1 MSAWRFT
8 AAAAALCFFACST
21 TASAKLSGSV
31 SPSPSPSTQDKKQ
44 KISSETRSRKH
55 AMHERSRRTAMHRRL
70 HRHAALHRA
79 RRLVTRATS
88 PRQYSGNEFSGT
100 ASYYFEGHRVASG
113 ARFDPDGMT
122 AAHRTL
128 PFGTRVHVTDLD
140 SGRSVDV
147 TINDRGPFV
156 HGRVLDLSRGA
167 AQALGMMAR
176 GLTRI
181 RASVI

>member
-1 MSAWRFT
+1 
-8 AAAAALCFFACST
+8 
-21 TASAKLSGSV
+21 
-31 SPSPSPSTQDKKQ
+31 
-44 KISSETRSRKH
+44 
-55 AMHERSRRTAMHRRL
+55 MHRRL

-88 PRQYSGNEFSGT
+88 PRQDGGSEFSGT
-100 ASYYFEGHRVASG
+100 ASYYFEGRRVASG

-128 PFGTRVHVTDLD
+128 PFGTRVHVTDLN

-156 HGRVLDLSRGA
+156 RGRVLDLSRGA

-176 GLTRI
+176 GVTRI
-181 RASVI
+181 RASLI

>member
-1 MSAWRFT
+1 
-8 AAAAALCFFACST
+8 
-21 TASAKLSGSV
+21 
-31 SPSPSPSTQDKKQ
+31 
-44 KISSETRSRKH
+44 
-55 AMHERSRRTAMHRRL
+55 
-70 HRHAALHRA
+70 
-79 RRLVTRATS
+79 
-88 PRQYSGNEFSGT
+88 
-100 ASYYFEGHRVASG
+100 
-113 ARFDPDGMT
+113 MT

-128 PFGTRVHVTDLD
+128 PFGTRVHVTDLN

-176 GLTRI
+176 GVTRI

>member
-8 AAAAALCFFACST
+8 AAAAALCLFACST

-31 SPSPSPSTQDKKQ
+31 GPSPSPSAQDKKQ
-44 KISSETRSRKH
+44 KISSETRPRKH
-55 AMHERSRRTAMHRRL
+55 AIRERSRRTVAHRRL
-70 HRHAALHRA
+70 RRHAQLHRA
-79 RRLVTRATS
+79 RRLVTRAS
-88 PRQYSGNEFSGT
+88 SLHQYNSHEFSGT
-100 ASYYFEGHRVASG
+100 ASYYFEGQRVASG
-113 ARFDPDGMT
+113 GRFDPDGMT

-128 PFGTRVHVTDLD
+128 PFGTRVHVTDLN

-176 GLTRI
+176 GITRI

>member
-1 MSAWRFT
+1 
-8 AAAAALCFFACST
+8 
-21 TASAKLSGSV
+21 
-31 SPSPSPSTQDKKQ
+31 
-44 KISSETRSRKH
+44 
-55 AMHERSRRTAMHRRL
+55 MHRRL

-88 PRQYSGNEFSGT
+88 PRQYSGSEFSGT
-100 ASYYFEGHRVASG
+100 ASYYFEGHRVATG

-176 GLTRI
+176 GITRI

>member
-31 SPSPSPSTQDKKQ
+31 SPSPSPSAQDKKQ
-44 KISSETRSRKH
+44 KVSGETRSRRH
-55 AMHERSRRTAMHRRL
+55 ATHERSRRTAMHRRL
-70 HRHAALHRA
+70 RRHAALRRA
-79 RRLVTRATS
+79 RHLVTRATS
-88 PRQYSGNEFSGT
+88 PSQYGDREFSGT
-100 ASYYFEGHRVASG
+100 ASYYFEGQRVASG
-113 ARFDPDGMT
+113 GRFDPDGMT

-128 PFGTRVHVTDLD
+128 PFGTHVHVTDLN

-176 GLTRI
+176 GVTRI
-181 RASVI
+181 RASVM